1 MGRVA
6 DLNFNDIMS
15 IKSLFINGI
24 EICSYDYSEVREEL
38 NLYDSFE
45 RREAS
50 ITFSK
55 KEWHDFSQLTEENRW
70 QKLII
75 LFGDEIEK
83 RDIELT

>member
-1 MGRVA
+1 MGRVT

-24 EICSYDYSEVREEL
+24 ETCSYDYSEVREEL

-50 ITFSK
+50 ISFSR
-55 KEWHDFSQLTEENRW
+55 KEWQCFSQLTEEKRW
-70 QKLII
+70 QKLIK

-83 RDIELT
+83 KDIELT